1 MFRKVLISLL
11 VLLVALVV
19 VADRVGASVASHV
32 LASKLQSD
40 EHLQS
45 RPDVSIEGVP
55 FLTQVFSGKYH
66 QVNVTAHNYRTQ
78 DGVVVQTLNVKLHGV
93 HIPFSKIL
101 HGSVSRVPVDHV
113 DGSAFVSFPE
123 MVRYLAG
130 KGVSVTITQASAEAV
145 TVVRT
150 ATVGGQQVRARGTA
164 TISAAGGGI
173 AIDVHPVLIQGSAYI
188 SAAVA
193 RRIQSYVVVIPLRSL
208 PFRFTVTSVAVSA
221 GGVTGA
227 GFANHVVLG
236 S

>member
-1 MFRKVLISLL
+1 
-11 VLLVALVV
+11 
-19 VADRVGASVASHV
+19 
-32 LASKLQSD
+32 
-40 EHLQS
+40 
-45 RPDVSIEGVP
+45 
-55 FLTQVFSGKYH
+55 
-66 QVNVTAHNYRTQ
+66 
-78 DGVVVQTLNVKLHGV
+78 VVVQTLDVQLHGV
-93 HIPFSKIL
+93 HIPFSKIV

-113 DGSAFVSFPE
+113 DGSAFVSFAE

-130 KGVSVTITQASAEAV
+130 KGVSVTISQASAEAV

-150 ATVGGQQVRARGTA
+150 ATIGGQQVSARGTA

-173 AIDVHPVLIQGSAYI
+173 AIDVHNPVLIRGSAYI

-221 GGVTGA
+221 GGITGS